1 MEETRTG
8 SGLELR
14 VAPNARL
21 LILGGD
27 IPGLVAVT
35 PASAAAATSAHAMP
49 DLGTLGGTQSAAYAI
64 KDNGQIVTSGSNT
77 QGQEPVLLASS

>member
-14 VAPNARL
+14 VVPSALL

-27 IPGLVAVT
+27 IPSLVAVT
-35 PASAAAATSAHAMP
+35 PASAAAATFAHAMT
-49 DLGTLGGTQSAAYAI
+49 DLGNSQGAVVI
-64 KDNGQIVTSGSNT
+64 SGSNT
-77 QGQEPVLLASS
+77 QRQEPVPAHTRPVTVARTYHPPA